1 MPRGKSPRSLSN
13 LERGKGAP
21 DAPGETIATTHR
33 ITPEQHQW
41 LKAQA
46 EGASYHV
53 RQALRLYMANQSEGA
68 QNG

>member
-1 MPRGKSPRSLSN
+1 MGRKNPKSLAN
-13 LERGKGAP
+13 LKKTEAP

-46 EGASYHV
+46 EGASFHV

-68 QNG
+68 HNG